1 MRGNFRFLA
10 PGTKRHKTLPSRST
24 SSIIGVFLSLMA
36 SAPSIA
42 RAEKVVD
49 QLHLDFP
56 TRTETVC
63 LGTEVDFF
71 GKTCVPSGY
80 DTLTVRHS
88 NSYSISPKTDYR
100 FCAYRVTELSG
111 NPSAAGAW
119 FDDNLSSEGRA
130 TVSYQVPCGG
140 GGISIQTFQSLVAVG
155 KLVYSYF
162 SADGN
167 TAASAIDAL
176 INAQT
181 VLEYAA
187 ASQAL
192 YGVYS
197 DIEGVIVAANS
208 NSNNAETCGLGDAG
222 NWLDSYAETISE
234 SVGDA
239 CAADYG
245 DGWRN
250 FNNAAPAISGG
261 TPQLAAAIL
270 PIISGLLLDHDDPT
284 NQPRQA
290 QTIDFAPISDFYFGE
305 GGFSISLNASSG
317 LPVSVESTTPSVCR
331 VVESGFA
338 FDQPG
343 ECTFVATQSGNE
355 EFNAAAAITRS
366 FTVLPERLVQQ
377 LPFAVGGSLR
387 AGDLISISPL
397 GDSGLPVLFSILTP
411 QVCAVQGNNV
421 IAVQPGECRVSF
433 SIDGNAAYRPVQAT
447 YAFSVSSGGIDSP
460 DGDVPLPGWA
470 LAALGAA
477 LTRVAVRRHSVVSP
491 AG

>member
-1 MRGNFRFLA
+1 MRGTLRFLEL
-10 PGTKRHKTLPSRST
+10 GTKRHKTLPSRPT
-24 SSIIGVFLSLMA
+24 SSTIAVLTFLIFSV
-36 SAPSIA
+36 SAPSLA

-56 TRTETVC
+56 TRSETKC
-63 LGTEVDFF
+63 IGQEVDNPFDDDPICI
-71 GKTCVPSGY
+71 GSREP
-80 DTLTVRHS
+80 LNIRHA
-88 NSYSISPKTDYR
+88 NSYSISPKPGYR
-100 FCAYRVTELSG
+100 LCAYRVTELSG

-119 FDDNLSSEGRA
+119 FDDSLSSEGRA

-140 GGISIQTFQSLVAVG
+140 GGTSIQTFQSLVAVG

-234 SVGDA
+234 SVGDV
-239 CAADYG
+239 CASDYG

-250 FNNAAPAISGG
+250 FNNAAPAINGG
-261 TPQLAAAIL
+261 TSQLAAAII
-270 PIISGLLLDHDDPT
+270 PIISGLLLDYDYST
-284 NQPRQA
+284 SQPKQV
-290 QTIDFAPISDFYFGE
+290 QTIDFAPIHDFYFGE
-305 GGFSISLNASSG
+305 GGISIVAVASSG

-331 VVESGFA
+331 AVEFGFA

-343 ECTFVATQSGNE
+343 ECTFVATQSGNDE
-355 EFNAAAAITRS
+355 YNAAAPIAHS
-366 FTVLPERLVQQ
+366 FIILPARLVQQ
-377 LPFAVGGSLR
+377 LPFTVGNNLQT
-387 AGDLISISPL
+387 GDTISISPL
-397 GDSGLPVLFSILTP
+397 GESGLPVSFSILTP
-411 QVCAVQGNNV
+411 EVCAVQGINV
-421 IAVQPGECRVSF
+421 ITVQPGECRISF
-433 SIDGNAAYRPVQAT
+433 SIGGNATYRPVQAT
-447 YAFSVSSGGIDSP
+447 YAFSVSSAGIDSP

-470 LAALGAA
+470 LAILGAA
-477 LTRVAVRRHSVVSP
+477 FARAAVRRC
-491 AG
+491 G